1 LRGRFFNVVDL
12 VNRLETETRQGKQG
26 RIADSPNLSA
36 NSSSLLGR
44 TDVLKTG
51 AEISP
56 RRYFLIVLCDN
67 AVRRSISR
75 IGIPWRKCQRRITLN
90 KSMLIT
96 PHPPTLSQGAVQTW
110 VNSQ

>member
-51 AEISP
+51 GKISL
-56 RRYFLIVLCDN
+56 RRYFLIVLRDLLAAAHSHVSASLGEN
-67 AVRRSISR
+67 ANGVSHSIN
-75 IGIPWRKCQRRITLN
+75 PC
-90 KSMLIT
+90 
-96 PHPPTLSQGAVQTW
+96 
-110 VNSQ
+110 